1 MRTRE
6 LHLSLN
12 LNPACLTGT
21 TNQYWG
27 TAPLHSTW
35 IGVDGSVTYDFTFTL
50 NGKADVFF
58 RQAAHMSQVIS
69 YLADDNDEI
78 RAVSYERF
86 AHVINI
92 EAQLGTTA

>member
-12 LNPACLTGT
+12 LNSACLTGT
-21 TNQYWG
+21 TNQYRG
-27 TAPLHSTW
+27 AAPLHSTR
-35 IGVDGSVTYDFTFTL
+35 IGIDGSVANNFTFTL

-58 RQAAHMSQVIS
+58 RQATHMPQVIS
-69 YLADDNDEI
+69 YLADDNNEI

-92 EAQLGTTA
+92 ETQLGTTA